1 MQTWLRERSCDL
13 YLSFFL
19 YKNWTRDCPG
29 GPAVEH
35 LPCNA
40 GDEGS
45 IPGRG
50 TKTPHAMQGVAKKKT
65 AVVTTLQFS
74 KNKCVDHLLLLY
86 YTGKLEDFSTK

>member
-1 MQTWLRERSCDL
+1 M
-13 YLSFFL
+13 
-19 YKNWTRDCPG
+19 
-29 GPAVEH
+29 
-35 LPCNA
+35 
-40 GDEGS
+40 